1 MTIKT
6 ENLWPDFSLE
16 EIVRSPKTI
25 LEEQAQFLAKGTKN
39 ILTANVR
46 TETFDNDEIRNIFQL
61 IAPKL
66 DGYKYTLFT
75 VTQKSIHP
83 FPCKLDGEKS
93 YSIQNEENLV
103 EKLKS
108 IFSSNET
115 KEIINILISQSV
127 DNSPKLD
134 FFFV

>member
-6 ENLWPDFSLE
+6 ENLWPDFSFGE
-16 EIVRSPKTI
+16 TVRGPKNI
-25 LEEQAQFLAKGTKN
+25 LEEQAQFLVKGTKN
-39 ILTANVR
+39 VLNANVR
-46 TETFDNDEIRNIFQL
+46 TETFDDGKIRIIFQL

-83 FPCKLDGEKS
+83 FPCKFDGEKS
-93 YSIQNEENLV
+93 FSIKNKEDLV

-108 IFSSNET
+108 IFNSKET
-115 KEIINILISQSV
+115 RDIINILISQSV
-127 DNSPKLD
+127 DNTKK
-134 FFFV
+134 